1 MDIYLGIFF
10 AFVSAVL
17 WAASD
22 FLITVLLKKNNSPEK
37 VFLYSQLIG
46 SVVLLVIYFVLFN
59 NPISFSIDLIELL
72 LIAGFLNVISYIS
85 FYKGLQVGKL
95 SLISPISSCWVLV
108 TVLLSIFLLNEPM
121 DLQSGIGI
129 MLCMSGIL
137 LTSFNL
143 KDLILS
149 KFINV
154 YSGVNFAIMAA
165 LSWGILFILLDVLN
179 SPLGWFVPIL
189 AIRMISFFM
198 ISAYFLGTRKS
209 LSIESSILPRISL
222 IAILDA
228 FAYISYS
235 FAISLTYTAVIA
247 PISALFPLITLVLA
261 RIFLK
266 ERLGIAQ
273 KIGIGLAIL
282 GVFLLLS

>member
-1 MDIYLGIFF
+1 
-10 AFVSAVL
+10 
-17 WAASD
+17 
-22 FLITVLLKKNNSPEK
+22 
-37 VFLYSQLIG
+37 
-46 SVVLLVIYFVLFN
+46 
-59 NPISFSIDLIELL
+59 
-72 LIAGFLNVISYIS
+72 
-85 FYKGLQVGKL
+85 
-95 SLISPISSCWVLV
+95 
-108 TVLLSIFLLNEPM
+108 
-121 DLQSGIGI
+121 
-129 MLCMSGIL
+129 
-137 LTSFNL
+137 
-143 KDLILS
+143 
-149 KFINV
+149 
-154 YSGVNFAIMAA
+154 
-165 LSWGILFILLDVLN
+165 LDVLN
-179 SPLGWFVPIL
+179 SPLGWFVPII